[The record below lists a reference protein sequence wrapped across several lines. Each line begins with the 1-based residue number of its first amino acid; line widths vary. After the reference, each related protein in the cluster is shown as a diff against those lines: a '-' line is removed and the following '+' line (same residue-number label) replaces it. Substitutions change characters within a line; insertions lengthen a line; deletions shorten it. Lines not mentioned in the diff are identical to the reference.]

1 MTGKEQR
8 ILSSYHAIGAQKI
21 RPDDGED
28 QNAVENM
35 KKSVNFDLPELR
47 HNVDLLLDQ
56 FEEELIAND
65 RALKYHKNR
74 VEVLKKE
81 EEKLS
86 ILCQHESS
94 EINTLNE
101 ILEAVEIAFGARRRP
116 AAVETALLAA
126 VACHATSA
134 E

>member
-81 EEKLS
+81 DLENVF
-86 ILCQHESS
+86 H
-94 EINTLNE
+94 
-101 ILEAVEIAFGARRRP
+101 LEANCPTQSFKLHRIFKSRFTGKIC
-116 AAVETALLAA
+116 T
-126 VACHATSA
+126 
-134 E
+134 